1 MEKKKSKSQD
11 VGFEHYFR
19 LLVYAFLL
27 LEIILV
33 PIAQPTF
40 LKLHDISEIPKV
52 TLIRL
57 LTSFA
62 LIIWSIWVYVS
73 KRELNLP
80 NKIISLGVLFFLIS
94 WIISTFFSTNFY
106 LSFFGSYMRQMGF
119 LTYFFYF
126 VLFFLLYDIIETHTE
141 IRYFYW
147 GMILATFVVDIF
159 GVLQLYRLMPWFER
173 VRTESRIISTLGHA
187 DFLGHFL
194 VMMLPIS
201 LSFFY
206 ETKNILLKTGLGIL
220 FLISF
225 LVLLGSYT
233 RGSWVAFIGSLFLF
247 YVFILIKERK
257 IFDKVNKIFSVVLIL
272 GMILVIG
279 IFYVTEQELYIKR
292 QNVGVFSLR
301 ERFESIG
308 AGLGVTQSNPRV
320 LTWRDS
326 MNLLKEKILTSP
338 RIIYGL
344 GPETF
349 SFNFT
354 PYKSLDLARYD
365 RGKGYP
371 DREHNEFL
379 DILFPQGILGLFSFV
394 FIILGVFIYSMK
406 NYKYLRVENRVL
418 FIGTLMGWIA
428 FLIQGLVL
436 FGLSAT
442 YLYFW
447 VLTAFILLYFKIDDP
462 NSTWKIKF
470 SNIMSIS
477 KLVLLFVFTFISVF
491 SIWISLRFFRA
502 EIYYR
507 YGLDYLSSGEVGKAA
522 SILEEAIRL
531 RPQETAFHEA
541 TVKAYLGIIGGTEDE
556 NMKLEAFNKGESH
569 INGLIR
575 NAYYRSLT
583 YNLVGAFY
591 AQSYHYFGQKDKS
604 YLFKAEEYFR
614 KALTFDKYSVP
625 PMENLLRM
633 YINDLKD
640 REKALE
646 FAKRILEVDPYHIEA
661 GSYLAK
667 EYFKE
672 GKYLEAKEIY
682 EKLLSQNQNS
692 VELLYNLALINYNLR
707 NYEKSEELLLKVLD
721 MDPLYESAI
730 NLLKIV
736 YRATGR
742 SEKDIKIKVNEKV
755 YIQKGL
761 EAFNNKDYYKALE
774 FFKKALEIN
783 PTMVE
788 TMNNLGASFYMVGKY
803 DEAIYWFKKAI
814 DHKKDYSQ
822 AYGNLAYAYLQKGEI
837 EEAEKVIQKGLTYIP
852 KDQNLLEL
860 RKKIEEIKKE
870 RR

>member
-1 MEKKKSKSQD
+1 MEKKKSKSQE
-11 VGFEHYFR
+11 VKLEHYFR

-62 LIIWSIWVYVS
+62 LIFWSFWMYIS
-73 KRELNLP
+73 KKELSLP
-80 NKIISLGVLFFLIS
+80 NKVITLGVLLFLIS
-94 WIISTFFSTNFY
+94 WIISTFLSTNFY

-126 VLFFLLYDIIETHTE
+126 ILFFILYDIIETHTE

-147 GMILATFVVDIF
+147 GMILATLIVDFF
-159 GVLQLYRLMPWFER
+159 GVLQLYRLMPWFEK

-194 VMMLPIS
+194 VMVMPII
-201 LSFFY
+201 LALFY
-206 ETKNILLKTGLGIL
+206 ESKKTLFKIWLGIL
-220 FLISF
+220 YLVSF

-233 RGSWVAFIGSLFLF
+233 RGSWVAFIASLVLF
-247 YVFILIKERK
+247 YVFVFYKERK
-257 IFDKVNKIFSVVLIL
+257 IFNRMNRIFTIALIV
-272 GMILVIG
+272 GMSLVIG

-292 QNVGVFSLR
+292 QDVGVFSLK

-326 MNLLKEKILTSP
+326 VRLFKEKILSSP

-379 DILFPQGILGLFSFV
+379 DILFPQGVLGLLSFIIVILG
-394 FIILGVFIYSMK
+394 IFIYSLK
-406 NYKYLRVENRVL
+406 NYRYLKIENRIL
-418 FIGTLMGWIA
+418 FTGTLIGWIA
-428 FLIQGLVL
+428 FLIQSLVL

-447 VLTAFILLYFKIDDP
+447 TLTALILLYFKLDYP
-462 NSTWKIKF
+462 NSIWRLNFSKF
-470 SNIMSIS
+470 LSVF
-477 KLVLLFVFTFISVF
+477 KFVFLFVFTFISIF

-507 YGLDYLSSGEVGKAA
+507 YGLDYLSAGEVGKAA
-522 SILEEAIRL
+522 SILGEAIRL
-531 RPQETAFHEA
+531 RPQETAFHESA
-541 TVKAYLGIIGGTEDE
+541 VKAYLGVIGGTEDE
-556 NMKLEAFNKGESH
+556 NMKLEAFNKGKAH
-569 INGLIR
+569 IDGLLR

-591 AQSYHYFGQKDKS
+591 AQSYHYLGQKDKNLL
-604 YLFKAEEYFR
+604 YKAEEYFR

-625 PMENLLRM
+625 PLENLLRM

-640 REKALE
+640 YEKAIDI
-646 FAKRILEVDPYHIEA
+646 AKRILEVDPYHVEA
-661 GSYLAK
+661 GNFVAND
-667 EYFKE
+667 YFKRGE
-672 GKYLEAKEIY
+672 YLKAKEIY
-682 EKLLSQNQNS
+682 EKLLSQNQKS
-692 VELLYNLALINYNLR
+692 IELLYNLALTYYNLR
-707 NYEKSEELLLKVLD
+707 DYKKSEELLIKALEI
-721 MDPLYESAI
+721 DPLYENAVS
-730 NLLKIV
+730 LLKII
-736 YRATGR
+736 YRVTGR
-742 SEKDIKIKVNEKV
+742 SEKDIQVKVDEKV

-761 EAFNNKDYYKALE
+761 EAFNNKEYYKALE
-774 FFKKALEIN
+774 LFKKALDVN

-788 TMNNLGASFYMVGKY
+788 TMNNLGASYYMIGKY

-814 DHKKDYSQ
+814 EYKKDYSQ
-822 AYGNLAYAYLQKGEI
+822 AYGNLVYAYLQKGDI
-837 EEAEKVIQKGLTYIP
+837 IEAEKVVQEGLKYIP
-852 KDQNLLEL
+852 KDQNLIEL
-860 RKKIEEIKKE
+860 KNKIEEIKKE

>member
-194 VMMLPIS
+194 VMMLPII
-201 LSFFY
+201 LSFYY
-206 ETKNILLKTGLGIL
+206 ETKNVLLKTGLGIL

-257 IFDKVNKIFSVVLIL
+257 IFNKVNKIFSVVLIL

-379 DILFPQGILGLFSFV
+379 DILFPQGILGLFLFV

-614 KALTFDKYSVP
+614 KALAFDKYSVP

-783 PTMVE
+783 PNMVE

-837 EEAEKVIQKGLTYIP
+837 EEAEKVIQKGLIYIP